1 MNERIKI
8 ILINGICIVAISLLL
23 FVAGTWWRMQTQFAL
38 GNEAFSKGDFPGA
51 VAGYESA
58 IHMYIPFHPTIEQS
72 ARQLWILGEI
82 NERQGDINR
91 ALIAYRAL
99 RSSFYAA
106 RWLVTPGMDWI
117 ARCDARIA
125 ALTPFQRER

>member
-8 ILINGICIVAISLLL
+8 ILINGACIIAICLLL
-23 FVAGTWWRMQTQFAL
+23 FVAGTWWRMETQFAL
-38 GNEAFSKGDFPGA
+38 GNEAYRKGDFSAA

-58 IHMYIPFHPTIEQS
+58 IHMYIPFHPTIEQA
-72 ARQLWILGEI
+72 ARQLWSLGEI

-99 RSSFYAA
+99 RSSFYAD

-125 ALTPFQRER
+125 ALTPLQRER

>member
-1 MNERIKI
+1 MSEQMKS
-8 ILINGICIVAISLLL
+8 ILINGACILVICLLL
-23 FVAGTWWRMQTQFAL
+23 FVAGTWWRMQAQFTL
-38 GNEAFSKGDFPGA
+38 GNEAFSKGDFTSA

-72 ARQLWILGEI
+72 ARQLWSLGEI

-99 RSSFYAA
+99 RSSFYAGS
-106 RWLVTPGMDWI
+106 WLVTPGMEWI
-117 ARCDARIA
+117 ARCDAKIA

>member
-1 MNERIKI
+1 MNDQQKS
-8 ILINGICIVAISLLL
+8 ILLNGAVIVVICLLMFL
-23 FVAGTWWRMQTQFAL
+23 AGTWWRMSSQYKLGEEAL
-38 GNEAFSKGDFPGA
+38 RRGDFPGA
-51 VAGYESA
+51 VAGFESA

-72 ARQLWILGEI
+72 ARQLWSLGEI
-82 NERQGDINR
+82 NEHQGDINR